1 MYFGWIMCIV
11 FGVLAIV
18 FAPIAV
24 VAKRKRDEYN
34 VMDYKWDKFDN
45 TRIAFSALTIFCVV
59 ALITSL
65 IITPIVLVDSKAE
78 YEEFLLTKEIVQEA
92 YENGTELDN
101 ISMTQTII
109 EKNEWLTKAK
119 ANKKTKGIW
128 SVYYY
133 IDIDNIEPISI
144 KRGEQNDESS
154 ND

>member
-24 VAKRKRDEYN
+24 VAKRKRDEYDELN
-34 VMDYKWDKFDN
+34 YKWDKFDN
-45 TRIAFSALTIFCVV
+45 ARITFYSLTIFCVA
-59 ALITSL
+59 ALLTCSIT
-65 IITPIVLVDSKAE
+65 TPITLVNARVE

-119 ANKKTKGIW
+119 ANKKTKGVL

-133 IDIDNIEPISI
+133 IDLDDVEPIRINNKGSDY
-144 KRGEQNDESS
+144 EESA
-154 ND
+154 

>member
-34 VMDYKWDKFDN
+34 VMDYKYDVFDN
-45 TRIAFSALTIFCVV
+45 TRISLSALTSFCVA
-59 ALITSL
+59 ALISCLIATPISL
-65 IITPIVLVDSKAE
+65 INSKVE

-119 ANKKTKGIW
+119 ANKRTKGVL

-133 IDIDNIEPISI
+133 IDIEGVEPIRISN
-144 KRGEQNDESS
+144 GENDYEESA
-154 ND
+154 